1 MVTPKRSYSG
11 QIGACFAQSQLH
23 SSERAISTLREY
35 RDKLDSL
42 AGALLEKEEIPG
54 EEVLESVGVERRKL

>member
-11 QIGACFAQSQLH
+11 QIGTHFAQSQLH